1 MISLWDIR
9 TSRTLTINTISA
21 SLFFWAEDSSVT
33 HPLVVFRTTVFF
45 CFLRTMPVYNL
56 LHMYARTTGASTKQK
71 KSLRQWENKNCT
83 ESLSVFKS
91 TNTVAFRTQKRYAS
105 IVCLLF
111 CEKNLFYFY
120 NHKRNSRLLAIL
132 RNVLCKLPVLGK
144 LLLLFFEIIL
154 LFVGKF
160 LYKSEKKHQRVEH
173 PWKKGSHVLCQKSVN
188 KVKKNLYMYMQK
200 KKVLP

>member
-1 MISLWDIR
+1 MQE
-9 TSRTLTINTISA
+9 T
-21 SLFFWAEDSSVT
+21 
-33 HPLVVFRTTVFF
+33 
-45 CFLRTMPVYNL
+45 PVPEQ
-56 LHMYARTTGASTKQK
+56 SKKK
-71 KSLRQWENKNCT
+71 KSLRQWENKNCS

-120 NHKRNSRLLAIL
+120 NHNRNSRLLAIL

-160 LYKSEKKHQRVEH
+160 LYKSEKKHRRVEH
-173 PWKKGSHVLCQKSVN
+173 P
-188 KVKKNLYMYMQK
+188 
-200 KKVLP
+200 